1 MRMVNRR
8 RRKKIRFDL
17 FRNSKIGD
25 FDDSLVIDEDVG
37 TLDIP
42 MNDISLVQVVESA
55 EDLADKV
62 ADQGFFKGAVLGQE
76 LDY

>member
-8 RRKKIRFDL
+8 RRQKIRFYL
-17 FRNSKIGD
+17 FRDSEIGD

-42 MNDISLVQVVESA
+42 MNDVSFVQVV
-55 EDLADKV
+55 
-62 ADQGFFKGAVLGQE
+62 
-76 LDY
+76 